1 MFYLALP
8 HVQFTFDMS
17 SSASQT
23 ISPLVTHVRSSDKRE
38 IGSFTILNQSVPNNS
53 RQKIIII
60 PLTLLLRGIIPRV
73 PWDERRGAGKR
84 RAAFLDGIYGL
95 GSIPAWALGRRGKVK
110 ADKGV
115 LGYTWR
121 SSDQRYSTYK
131 KGSPGKCDWC
141 LIF

>member
-95 GSIPAWALGRRGKVK
+95 GSIPAWALGGGEGRSKRIKGSSVTRG
-110 ADKGV
+110 GH
-115 LGYTWR
+115 LISGTPL
-121 SSDQRYSTYK
+121 TK
-131 KGSPGKCDWC
+131 KGHQGSVIGA
-141 LIF
+141 

>member
-1 MFYLALP
+1 MFYLSLP

-23 ISPLVTHVRSSDKRE
+23 ISPLVTHARSSDKRE
-38 IGSFTILNQSVPNNS
+38 MGSFTILNQSVPNNS

-95 GSIPAWALGRRGKVK
+95 GSIPAWAL
-110 ADKGV
+110 
-115 LGYTWR
+115 
-121 SSDQRYSTYK
+121 
-131 KGSPGKCDWC
+131 
-141 LIF
+141 